1 MRLDPFCPDI
11 LFEDEGIIHFCLE
24 NFKDAVESFKKLKAP
39 TINSLFY
46 LSATFQKLER
56 MEDAASTLS
65 KAIAQSGINV
75 EQFVETQHYEDQEKS
90 KNLRNVL
97 NAIN

>member
-11 LFEDEGIIHFCLE
+11 LFEDEGIIHFCLD
-24 NFKDAVESFKKLKAP
+24 NFKEAVESFKKLKAP

-46 LSATFQKLER
+46 LSATFQKLAL

-65 KAIAQSGINV
+65 QALSHSGINV
-75 EQFVETQHYEDQEKS
+75 DQFIETQHYEDQEKS
-90 KNLRNVL
+90 NNLRNAL
-97 NAIN
+97 YAIN